1 MKTLNDL
8 KVGDTLYQCSPGIT
22 SITPW
27 KVEYNIEKL
36 KDDIIKIHTYSSSI
50 SGKSSAKYI
59 KILHTDG
66 KTTHYIYFVNEIHAK
81 RYAKAQM
88 IKELHFLINQAKSYI
103 QKVKDY
109 RQENWEFLNHEYT
122 DKYLNDLEKELI

>member
-8 KVGDTLYQCSPGIT
+8 KVGDSLYRCSPGNT

-27 KVEYNIEKL
+27 KVDYTIEKT
-36 KDDIIKIHTYSSSI
+36 KDDIIKLPTYHSSI
-50 SGKSSAKYI
+50 SGKSSDTYI
-59 KILHTDG
+59 KILHSDG

-109 RQENWEFLNHEYT
+109 RKDNWEFLNHDYT
-122 DKYLNDLEKELI
+122 DKHLNSLEKELI